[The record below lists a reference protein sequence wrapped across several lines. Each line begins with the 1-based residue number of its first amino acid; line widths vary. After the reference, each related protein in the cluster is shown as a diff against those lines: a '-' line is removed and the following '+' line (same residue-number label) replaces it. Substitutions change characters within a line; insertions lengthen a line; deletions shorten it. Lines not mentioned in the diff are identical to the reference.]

1 MDRFVG
7 KALRVVRFVWIIG
20 LAIISAFA
28 IPQQAYAKEPCS
40 SLPTPP
46 ESLGG
51 MRIETFNKFDDER
64 LGIGLTY
71 ASPSERLSIF
81 KFDQGY
87 TGIDDAIAKEMTI
100 RTLKD
105 IRNAAERYGATTVK
119 IHQLGWAAFAETKLI
134 HFFIYVGNLGKVDLE
149 FMGAGHDG
157 NCMIKIRY
165 SHFNDANLAKAKESY
180 AEHVRLL
187 ENYILA
193 R

>member
-1 MDRFVG
+1 M
-7 KALRVVRFVWIIG
+7 KAFIRITLRVAPVVWIIG
-20 LAIISAFA
+20 VALISTLT
-28 IPQQAYAKEPCS
+28 IPQQAFAKVSCS
-40 SLPTPP
+40 SLPKPP

-100 RTLKD
+100 RALKD

-119 IHQLGWAAFAETKLI
+119 MHQLGWAAFAETKLI
-134 HFFIYVGNLGKVDLE
+134 HFFIYVSNLGKVDLE

-165 SHFNDANLAKAKESY
+165 SHFNDANLAKAKES
-180 AEHVRLL
+180 
-187 ENYILA
+187 
-193 R
+193 